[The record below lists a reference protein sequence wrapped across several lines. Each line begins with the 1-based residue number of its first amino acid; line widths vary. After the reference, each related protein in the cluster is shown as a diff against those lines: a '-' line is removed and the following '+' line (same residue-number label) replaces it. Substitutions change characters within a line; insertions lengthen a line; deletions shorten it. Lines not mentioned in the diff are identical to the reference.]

1 MNKFQKLFKGK
12 HLDTIIQ
19 CNFKITNHIDITLN
33 FNNGSYCT
41 YRKPNEE
48 TNYIHI
54 IVTTCHQSLKKLHNQ
69 LKSLSILSSS
79 KSIFQESAMF
89 YEKCLNTVDK
99 NKLQYRQPKENNQN
113 KTKRKHNIILF
124 NPSYSKSV

>member
-54 IVTTCHQSLKKLHNQ
+54 NCDHLPSIIKETPRSTE
-69 LKSLSILSSS
+69 KSLN
-79 KSIFQESAMF
+79 F
-89 YEKCLNTVDK
+89 V
-99 NKLQYRQPKENNQN
+99 
-113 KTKRKHNIILF
+113 IIKKYFSGVSHVL
-124 NPSYSKSV
+124 